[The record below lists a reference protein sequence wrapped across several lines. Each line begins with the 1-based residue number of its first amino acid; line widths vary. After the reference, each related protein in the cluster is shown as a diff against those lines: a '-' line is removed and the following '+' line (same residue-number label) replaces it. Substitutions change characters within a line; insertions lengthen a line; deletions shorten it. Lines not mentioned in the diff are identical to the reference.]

1 MGGFVAPLTGHVSVA
16 LTNYAKAFRQNGL
29 LSDVIAPR
37 VPVGRQTDLY
47 HIWDRADQ
55 MLNFQSERAAG
66 DPAQKVRRTVSSDSY
81 NCTSHALQAP
91 LPDESRANA
100 EQAGLG
106 NMVSEQGRVTFL
118 QKKILLDKEY
128 RLVSK
133 MTTVL
138 VTNNDTLS
146 GTDQW
151 SHASSKPAVY
161 VEKAKKI
168 IRRCGVRANLMVIG
182 EAVYQALRTHA
193 TVLEQFKYVQKGSIG
208 VPELAAYFDIPRL
221 EVAEAVKVTADA
233 NVTAS
238 TVWDPED
245 VLICYV
251 DPSPSQEDISFMR
264 TFVWAQAPGTIGG
277 YGVVT
282 GRDPDPT
289 AKSDTV
295 GVDFYYDQKITAVE
309 AGYLLKNA
317 VA

>member
-1 MGGFVAPLTGHVSVA
+1 MGAFVAPLTGHINVA

-37 VPVGRQTDLY
+37 VPVERQNDLY
-47 HIWDRADQ
+47 FIFGREDQ
-55 MLNFQSERAAG
+55 MLNFKSLRAPG
-66 DPAQKVRRTVSSDSY
+66 DGAQKVRRTVSTDSY
-81 NCTSHALQAP
+81 SCLSHALQAP
-91 LPDESRANA
+91 LPDESRVNA

-106 NMVSEQGRVTFL
+106 NTVSAQGRTAFL

-128 RLVSK
+128 RLAAQ
-133 MTTVL
+133 MTTTL
-138 VTNNDTLS
+138 VTNYDTLS

-151 SHASSKPAVY
+151 SHASSKPNVY

-168 IRRCGVRANLMVIG
+168 IRRSGVSANLMVIG
-182 EAVYQALRTHA
+182 EACYQALRTHA
-193 TVLEQFKYVQKGSIG
+193 TVLESFKYVQKGSIG
-208 VPELAAYFDIPRL
+208 LPELAAYFDIPRVEL
-221 EVAEAVKVTADA
+221 ASAVKVTADA
-233 NVTAS
+233 SVTPS

-245 VLICYV
+245 ALICYV
-251 DPSPSQEDISFMR
+251 DPTPSQEDISFMR
-264 TFVWAQAPGTIGG
+264 TFVWTQAPGTIGG
-277 YGVVT
+277 YGVVV

-317 VA
+317 TA